1 MPLLETPM
9 KIIDAEKVPGLI
21 RRKRQE
27 WIELLNRIPVGKA
40 WVIDEKDS
48 KFKAPNVKAM
58 VNRIMREGDVKDVYR
73 VIQRTRSGK
82 ATIYIINEGKDGK
95 GSGSEQKE

>member
-1 MPLLETPM
+1 MPIPETQM
-9 KIIDAEKVPGLI
+9 KLVDADKVPGLI

-27 WIELLNRIPVGKA
+27 WIELLGRIPIGKA

-58 VNRIMREGDVKDVYR
+58 VNRIMREGDVKDTYR
-73 VIQRTRSGK
+73 VVQRTRSGK

-95 GSGSEQKE
+95 WSGGEQKE